1 VPTITTIGHGDAV
14 ARTTGA
20 VMGVLS
26 QMDAMGHETVIS
38 HRDAVSGLHAFVA
51 IHSTVRGPALGGTRW
66 HPYLTEEEALRDV
79 LRLSQAMTAKAAVA
93 DLPLGGGKAVVI
105 GDPAAKTSEQL
116 AAYARLIDSLGGRY
130 ITTTDVGTTTM
141 EMDTLQSMTRYV
153 VGVSPALGGGG
164 DTSEL
169 TGVTVIE
176 GMRAA
181 LRVAF
186 GDEGLAARRVVVVGV
201 GKVGAR
207 VARHAAAAGA
217 QVTVADVREDA
228 ARTLAAEIGASVMG
242 VDEALFAECD
252 VLSPN
257 ALGNVLNE
265 QTIPRLRCRVVCGAA
280 NNQLGQDPQDAALLA
295 ARCIVYAPDYVVN
308 SGGLISASV
317 EWEGYDAERARTIA
331 SRVHDTTRAIL
342 ESARDGGYSTAEAA
356 RRLVEQRLAAA
367 ATH

>member
-1 VPTITTIGHGDAV
+1 MRSEMA
-14 ARTTGA
+14 
-20 VMGVLS
+20 MGVLG
-26 QMDAMGHETVIS
+26 QMDAMGHETVIC
-38 HRDAVSGLHAFVA
+38 HRDVASGLRVFVA

-66 HPYLTEEEALRDV
+66 HPYATEDDALRDV

-105 GDPAAKTSEQL
+105 GDPGAKTPEQL

-130 ITTTDVGTTTM
+130 ITTTDVGTTTV
-141 EMDTLQSMTRYV
+141 EMDTLRGMTRYV

-176 GMRAA
+176 GMHAA

-186 GDEGLAARRVVVVGV
+186 GSATLDGRHVVVVGV

-217 QVTVADVREDA
+217 RVTVADVREDA
-228 ARTLAAEIGASVMG
+228 ARALATEVGADVMSV
-242 VDEALFAECD
+242 DDALFAECD

-265 QTIPRLRCRVVCGAA
+265 KTIPRLRCRVVCGAA
-280 NNQLGQDPQDAALLA
+280 NNQLGKDPEDAALLA
-295 ARCIVYAPDYVVN
+295 ARGIVYAPDYVVN
-308 SGGLISASV
+308 SGGLINASV
-317 EWEGYDAERARTIA
+317 EWGSVEQTSAEPGGYDAARARGIA
-331 SRVHDTTRAIL
+331 SRVHDTTLAIL
-342 ESARDGGYSTAEAA
+342 EAARDEGCSTAEAA
-356 RRLVEQRLAAA
+356 QRLVAERLAASGVR
-367 ATH
+367 